1 MCSLWQWLENA
12 TRICE
17 AKFGTLFLYENDVM
31 RAVALHN
38 APPPYAEARRRE
50 PEQRPQPG
58 SSLARIISTRRV
70 VHIPD
75 IDLGARLRL
84 AAQSAHWRSNASDG
98 ADAQRG
104 GLGRSNWHLP
114 ARGTAVH
121 READRASPKLCQPSR
136 HKLKAYSVGEIEPIA
151 GATLSPSYLDNIRK
165 EINKA
170 HGRSLRT
177 LSGKIFHI
185 EGAPAPTKLAIVEW
199 DSADDAKAFYNSKVW
214 TDLKPERDK
223 AQKTVR
229 RYIVEVEP

>member
-1 MCSLWQWLENA
+1 MKSQYTMGL
-12 TRICE
+12 
-17 AKFGTLFLYENDVM
+17 TL
-31 RAVALHN
+31 VAGIAIGALAMQGLH
-38 APPPYAEARRRE
+38 A
-50 PEQRPQPG
+50 Q
-58 SSLARIISTRRV
+58 
-70 VHIPD
+70 
-75 IDLGARLRL
+75 GA
-84 AAQSAHWRSNASDG
+84 
-98 ADAQRG
+98 
-104 GLGRSNWHLP
+104 
-114 ARGTAVH
+114 
-121 READRASPKLCQPSR
+121 
-136 HKLKAYSVGEIEPIA
+136 KLKAYSVGEIEPIA

-177 LSGKIFHI
+177 LNGKMFHI